1 MELIERV
8 VVDECIG
15 QSSALLEQ
23 VRCRLGDRSIEFVFL
38 VTECPGISDIEI
50 IDKLLDRRSVLL
62 TKDRVL
68 HNLALGRGFR
78 SFVHTPESGL
88 TDCRL
93 AHVYAPDKHLPVPVV
108 SAALRYGYDPESAS
122 AIDARAITRC
132 FSGFLS
138 ERQMEQFRTKRR
150 RIRAHFGSS
159 DNIAA
164 VTLTIG
170 QRRTVYGLVGGYMLK
185 VDARHGVRSLFP
197 ASEGYFIDR
206 NLDGTLQATC
216 WALLHLFQL
225 RLQSYPLA
233 LYHLDS
239 AAITRCNALIGDRE
253 SATSDIEP
261 MAARLL
267 AAVLQPKVIEC
278 TKGRF
283 FDRVNQKLCQLARS
297 HTNEL
302 VSMDLRAMAVA
313 LSADSH

>member
-8 VVDECIG
+8 VVDECLG
-15 QSSALLEQ
+15 QASPLLEQ
-23 VRCRLGDRSIEFVFL
+23 VRWRLGDWSVEFIIL
-38 VTECPGISDIEI
+38 ANDCPGISDIEI
-50 IDKLLDRRSVLL
+50 LDKILDARSALL

-68 HNLALGRGFR
+68 HNLAISRGFR

-108 SAALRYGYDPESAS
+108 SAALRYGYDPESATE
-122 AIDARAITRC
+122 AKAITVC

-138 ERQMEQFRTKRR
+138 ERQLEQFRTKRR

-164 VTLTIG
+164 VALTVG
-170 QRRTVYGLVGGYMLK
+170 QRQTAHGLVGGYMLK
-185 VDARHGVRSLFP
+185 VDAHHGIRGLFP

-225 RLQSYPLA
+225 RLQSYPLK
-233 LYHLDS
+233 LYHLDD
-239 AAITRCNALIGDRE
+239 AAMVRCTALIGDRG
-253 SATSDIEP
+253 SAASDVER
-261 MAARLL
+261 MAGRLL
-267 AAVLQPKVIEC
+267 AAVLQPKMEKCV
-278 TKGRF
+278 KGRF
-283 FDRVNQKLCQLARS
+283 FDRVSQKLCQLARS
-297 HTNEL
+297 DTNEL
-302 VSMDLRAMAVA
+302 VAVDLKVMAVA
-313 LSADSH
+313 LSTGSQ